1 MKYRVIGVAA
11 LALLVAACGPGNVYK
26 MTTQEAYDKLVAA
39 SVDHTPKGPFGVHQ
53 VTAGGD
59 GSTTIHWTALEGSG
73 TPLCEANLAPE
84 GTDKTKVMV
93 YCGAGGEGAAA
104 GIMQNMHRN
113 AIIEHIDAT
122 LKGRAFDYQAAQGS
136 TASSWPNDP
145 RQADASYA
153 GAAVDALKMERDMR
167 KDMRNMERDAEQDRE
182 EREAQRR
189 AAGDPNVNFKPGEP
203 MVDPSRSH

>member
-1 MKYRVIGVAA
+1 MKYRVIGASG

-39 SVDHTPKGPFGVHQ
+39 PVDHTPKGPFGVHQ

-59 GSTTIHWTALEGSG
+59 GSTTIHWSAAEGFG
-73 TPLCEANLAPE
+73 TPLCEANLTPE

-93 YCGAGGEGAAA
+93 YCGGGGEGAAA
-104 GIMQNMHRN
+104 GMMQNMYRN

-145 RQADASYA
+145 RQADASMA
-153 GAAVDALKMERDMR
+153 GAAVDALKMERDMQ
-167 KDMRNMERDAEQDRE
+167 KDIRNMERDAEQDRE
-182 EREAQRR
+182 ESEARRR
-189 AAGDPNVNFKPGEP
+189 AMGDPNVNFKPGQP
-203 MVDPSRSH
+203 MIDPSSSH

>member
-26 MTTQEAYDKLVAA
+26 MTTQEAYDKLVAGP
-39 SVDHTPKGPFGVHQ
+39 VDHTPNGPFGVHQ
-53 VTAGGD
+53 VSAGGD
-59 GSTTIHWTALEGSG
+59 GSTTIHWAALEGSG
-73 TPLCEANLAPE
+73 TPLCEANLTPE
-84 GTDKTKVMV
+84 GTDQTKVMV

-104 GIMQNMHRN
+104 GMTQNMYRN
-113 AIIEHIDAT
+113 AMIEHIDAT
-122 LKGRAFDYQAAQGS
+122 LKGRAFDYSAARGS

-145 RQADASYA
+145 RQADASMA
-153 GAAVDALKMERDMR
+153 GAAVDALKMEHEMRQDM
-167 KDMRNMERDAEQDRE
+167 KNAEHDMDQDRQE
-182 EREAQRR
+182 QEAKRR